1 MTSGRNVEDDRR
13 DLAAMTVP
21 LGRALMAG
29 EQPILARHDLTMW
42 AYIVLAALSASPSRT
57 QAALADAIGADRTRI
72 IAVLDDLQAR
82 GLIDRTPDPTD
93 RRVRLL
99 SLTPDGHRLFQSTKT
114 AIREY
119 ERRLLDH
126 LPANDRRIF
135 LRSLSRLSE
144 LGWAELTAPGSP
156 ADSESHTR

>member
-1 MTSGRNVEDDRR
+1 MTSRRDIEDDRR

-29 EQPILARHDLTMW
+29 EQPILAAHDLTMW
-42 AYIVLAALSASPSRT
+42 AYIVLAALSRSPSRT

-72 IAVLDDLQAR
+72 IPVLDDLQAR
-82 GLIDRTPDPTD
+82 RLIDRTADPTD

-99 SLTPDGHRLFQSTKT
+99 SLTSEGQRVFRSTRT
-114 AIREY
+114 AIRAY

-126 LPANDRRIF
+126 LPANDRRAF
-135 LRSLSRLSE
+135 VRSLARLSE
-144 LGWAELTAPGSP
+144 LGWSELVSPGGQAGPDSP
-156 ADSESHTR
+156 TR